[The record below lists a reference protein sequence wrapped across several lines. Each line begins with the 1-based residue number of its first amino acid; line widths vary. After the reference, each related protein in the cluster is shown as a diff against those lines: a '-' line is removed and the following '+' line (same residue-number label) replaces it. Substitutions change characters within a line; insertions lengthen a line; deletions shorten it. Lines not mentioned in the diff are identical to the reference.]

1 MDDMWKNVS
10 ISVCDTFYKYGGL
23 WCTLEEKKTIDVQTP
38 FSFVLWELL
47 DMLDKLLKLNY
58 YIDYYPNLKWN
69 LDFKTSNV
77 FAQFISALWG
87 FSNLQIN

>member
-1 MDDMWKNVS
+1 
-10 ISVCDTFYKYGGL
+10 
-23 WCTLEEKKTIDVQTP
+23 
-38 FSFVLWELL
+38 
-47 DMLDKLLKLNY
+47 MLDKLLNLNF

-87 FSNLQIN
+87 FSTLVGFSTLQNN